1 MQINRTFLNDFCNYF
16 TFLRTT
22 LRYNAAFLRTT
33 TSVIHY
39 VKDRFTTIQ
48 TGGCFYLIKPAP
60 WLSVVFITVL
70 LNFVF
75 TFHLTPPHRLA
86 LSLEHK
92 PLATN
97 CSVQTLVLAI
107 QLFADLLNTLY

>member
-39 VKDRFTTIQ
+39 VK
-48 TGGCFYLIKPAP
+48 GL
-60 WLSVVFITVL
+60 WVVFVL
-70 LNFVF
+70 MSYIVYF
-75 TFHLTPPHRLA
+75 
-86 LSLEHK
+86 
-92 PLATN
+92 
-97 CSVQTLVLAI
+97 
-107 QLFADLLNTLY
+107 

>member
-39 VKDRFTTIQ
+39 VK
-48 TGGCFYLIKPAP
+48 YLVENDNQR
-60 WLSVVFITVL
+60 LSVKK
-70 LNFVF
+70 
-75 TFHLTPPHRLA
+75 R
-86 LSLEHK
+86 
-92 PLATN
+92 
-97 CSVQTLVLAI
+97 
-107 QLFADLLNTLY
+107 